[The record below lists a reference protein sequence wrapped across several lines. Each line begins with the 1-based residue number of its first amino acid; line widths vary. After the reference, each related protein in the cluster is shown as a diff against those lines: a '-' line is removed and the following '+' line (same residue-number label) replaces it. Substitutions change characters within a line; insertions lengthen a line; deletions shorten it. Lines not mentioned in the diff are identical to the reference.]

1 MAQVDLPYLDT
12 YRSRGRLYAYY
23 RRGKRRVRI
32 TDDAGQA
39 LTPGEPGFLAA
50 YQRIHVGFEAAPA
63 PRAAAGTLAHL
74 IEHYRASP
82 DFSAKAEKT
91 RRDYTRYL
99 DALKRDY
106 GHLPIRTMPRDFVFA
121 LRDKHA
127 ATPRKANYLLQILRL
142 LFAYALDR
150 PATFG
155 VTVNP
160 AARPKSLK
168 GGGGHRPWEEREI
181 AAFRA
186 RWPVGTWERTAFE
199 LMLNTGQRGGDVVKM
214 TRSHLAG
221 GSVRVLQSKTGARV
235 EIRISRDLAEALTP
249 WLAGHPHLAVLGK
262 VGVDRFRHRMAEAFK
277 AVGLPDVTTHGL
289 RYTAATRLRE
299 LGLDWEEIG
308 AITGHQTAEMA
319 RKYTRQRRTASV
331 AIGLLD
337 RATGNGSG
345 TQVPSAPDESA

>member
-1 MAQVDLPYLDT
+1 MAPVDLPYLDI
-12 YRSRGRLYAYY
+12 YRSKGRLYAYY

-32 TDDAGQA
+32 TDDAGQG
-39 LTPGEPGFLAA
+39 LSPGDLGFLAA
-50 YQRIHVGFEAAPA
+50 YQRIHAGFEAAPA
-63 PRAAAGTLAHL
+63 PRGEAGTLAHL

-91 RRDYTRYL
+91 RKDYTRYM
-99 DALKRDY
+99 DELKRDY
-106 GHLPIRTMPRDFVFA
+106 GTLPIRTMPRDFIFA

-127 ATPRKANYLLQILRL
+127 NTPRKANYLIQILRL
-142 LFAYALDR
+142 LFSYAMDR

-160 AARPKSLK
+160 AARPKALK

-181 AAFRA
+181 NAYRTH
-186 RWPVGTWERTAFE
+186 WPKGTWERVAFE

-214 TRSHLAG
+214 TRSHVTG
-221 GSVRVLQSKTGARV
+221 GMVHVVQSKTGTRV
-235 EIRISRDLAEALTP
+235 DIPISRDLSDALTP
-249 WLAGHPHLAVLGK
+249 WLADHPHLAVLGK
-262 VGVDRFRHRMAEAFK
+262 VGVDRFRHRMADAFR
-277 AVGLPDVTTHGL
+277 AAGLDNVTTHGL

-308 AITGHQTAEMA
+308 CITGHQTAEMA

-331 AIGLLD
+331 AIRLLD
-337 RATGNGSG
+337 GATKNEPGS
-345 TQVPSAPDESA
+345 